1 MTRSRSQ
8 QSRAAAGAVL
18 ALALTLTAGCSSITV
33 RKEMHEANALYKA
46 EKYEEAV
53 THYKRVIEADSTHI
67 EAWLNMGYAY
77 RALFHPG
84 STHEKD
90 VEYARA
96 GIDAFRK
103 VIELDPRNEKAQQ
116 YFLDFCTVAERYDE
130 AIGYFESELKTSPND
145 AQLIRQIASLYG
157 KKGDADNALKYFKRW
172 TEVEPSDPV
181 AWYTIGVACW
191 ERSYRHKTMISVEER
206 EAVITQGIAA
216 LDKALKI
223 KPDYFDALSY
233 MNLIYREKADLEA
246 NRGKNAVAGADF
258 ETAQTYM
265 KKALEVRNAQMKAQA
280 AGG

>member
-1 MTRSRSQ
+1 
-8 QSRAAAGAVL
+8 
-18 ALALTLTAGCSSITV
+18 
-33 RKEMHEANALYKA
+33 MHEANALYKA
-46 EKYEEAV
+46 EKYDEAV
-53 THYKRVIEADSTHI
+53 LHYKKVVAADPSYV

-96 GIDAFRK
+96 GIEAFRK
-103 VIELDPRNEKAQQ
+103 VIDLDPKNEKAQQ

-130 AIGYFESELKTSPND
+130 AITYFEAELQKAPND

-157 KKGDADNALKYFKRW
+157 KKGDADNALKYYTRW
-172 TEVEPSDPV
+172 TEVEPGDPV

-191 ERSYRHKTMISVEER
+191 ERSYRHKTMISAEER
-206 EAVITQGIAA
+206 QAVITKGIEA
-216 LDKALKI
+216 LDKSLKI

-246 NRGKNAVAGADF
+246 NNGNAAAAGADF

-280 AGG
+280 NAGG